1 MEEIKLLSKFALE
14 HEAFFMDWKTIIF
27 GILVLVF
34 IFVFL
39 KVYYS
44 EKGRS
49 KYNFGTKQIVRVAIF
64 GALSGIFYIFIK
76 FPVPFMPAFLE
87 FHFDEVPAFIAS
99 FAYGP
104 VVGLLVLVVKTL
116 IKLPLTSTLGVGELS
131 DFIFSAAFILPA
143 AIVYKKHRNF
153 KGVFIGLAIGTLF
166 QLIVSLLTN
175 IYITIPFYL
184 KVMEFPEIAI
194 LKMCQAANPKI
205 INIGWSYG
213 LMAVLPFNAM
223 KDATVILLTLFTYKS
238 VHRFIDK
245 LHE

>member
-1 MEEIKLLSKFALE
+1 
-14 HEAFFMDWKTIIF
+14 MDYKTIIF
-27 GILVLVF
+27 GVLVLVF

-39 KVYYS
+39 KLYYK
-44 EKGRS
+44 EKGHT
-49 KYNFGTKQIVRVAIF
+49 KYKFGTKQMVRVAIF

-87 FHFDEVPAFIAS
+87 FHFDEIPAFIAS

-104 VVGLLVLVVKTL
+104 VVGLLVLLVKTL

-131 DFIFSAAFILPA
+131 DLVFSAAFILPA
-143 AIVYKKHRNF
+143 ALIYKRKRNF

-166 QLIVSLLTN
+166 QLTVSLLAN

-184 KVMEFPEIAI
+184 KVMEFPEAAI
-194 LKMCQAANPKI
+194 LGMCKAANPNI
-205 INIGWSYG
+205 TNIGWSYG
-213 LMAVLPFNAM
+213 LLAVLPFNAM
-223 KDATVILLTLFTYKS
+223 KDAAVILLTLFTYKS

-245 LHE
+245 LHN